1 MAVGRV
7 VGRVGA
13 GGWRELG
20 CASERVLLL
29 RHGRRPDTAA
39 PLATTVYCK
48 FTVSCLSV
56 LSVVCKSLCT
66 CSHLGLYYNC

>member
-13 GGWRELG
+13 GGWRGLG

-29 RHGRRPDTAA
+29 RHGRRLDTAA
-39 PLATTVYCK
+39 PLATTVYCC
-48 FTVSCLSV
+48 TVNYCIV
-56 LSVVCKSLCT
+56 LECVVCKSLCIVL
-66 CSHLGLYYNC
+66 S